1 MTLQTRF
8 HQALEALPLVAIL
21 RGLTPAEAPA
31 VGQALWDS
39 GWRLMEVPLNSP
51 DPLESIARLARAHP
65 EALVGAGTVMSA
77 EQVREVKRAGGQLVI
92 SPHLDPAVVEEALA
106 QGMLSLPGV
115 LTPSEA
121 FTALR
126 LGAHALKIFPAEMSS
141 PAALQALRAVLP
153 REVRVLPVG
162 GISVDH
168 MAAFRRAGA
177 SGFGIGSSLY
187 KPGRTAEEVR
197 AQAQAFAQAW
207 KGSAA

>member
-1 MTLQTRF
+1 MTLQARF

-121 FTALR
+121 FAALR

-141 PAALQALRAVLP
+141 PAAVQALRAVLP

-162 GISVDH
+162 GISVDN

-197 AQAQAFAQAW
+197 AQGQAFAQAW